1 MDTAGRVERYT
12 RKYGKKEAPA
22 ASGGATKA

>member
-12 RKYGKKEAPA
+12 RKYGKKESPAPA
-22 ASGGATKA
+22 SAPQSR